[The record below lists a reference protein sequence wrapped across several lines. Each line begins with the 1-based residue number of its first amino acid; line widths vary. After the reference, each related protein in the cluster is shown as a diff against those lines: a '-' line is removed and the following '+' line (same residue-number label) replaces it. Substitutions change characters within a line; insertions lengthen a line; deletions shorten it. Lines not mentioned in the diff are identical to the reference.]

1 MLLEVKT
8 WYLAFKVI
16 PLLVALSLE
25 PLFMVVLYF

>member
-16 PLLVALSLE
+16 LFLVALSSE
-25 PLFMVVLYF
+25 VLFMVALYF